1 MFNFGFYP
9 FIGYGFLTNPNKH
22 QITNDPPTLYSIM
35 NAMVNFNKE
44 ESEKV
49 KIKDLAK
56 NCYQEIFYDLPNY
69 GLDPSINPEK
79 ILCNILN
86 HYLMRRIN
94 FETFNA
100 FLIQLNVKMIEIS
113 PIINSLFLAL
123 NKFSLFDGRNTER
136 NLTDDTTS
144 NNVSDITT
152 NTKTEQT
159 SDNRYSDT
167 PQNNIN
173 DVKNGN
179 YMTDYTY
186 NKINASGNGTQKNT
200 DNKTDNKIV
209 VESIHEDNP
218 DKIDILLK
226 LQNDLQ
232 SVYKYIY
239 KNLDPLFFGISDY

>member
-9 FIGYGFLTNPNKH
+9 LIGYGFMTNPNKH
-22 QITNDPPTLYSIM
+22 QMTNDPPTLYSIM
-35 NAMVNFNKE
+35 NAMVNYNKE
-44 ESEKV
+44 ASEKV

-56 NCYQEIFYDLPNY
+56 NCYQEIFYDMENY
-69 GLDPSINPEK
+69 GLDSSINPEK

-123 NKFSLFDGRNTER
+123 NKFSLFDGRIVER
-136 NLTDDTTS
+136 NMTDDTTS
-144 NNVSDITT
+144 NNVSDMTT
-152 NTKTEQT
+152 NTTTEQT

-167 PQNNIN
+167 PQNIIS

-179 YMTDYTY
+179 YVTDYTY
-186 NKINASGNGTQKNT
+186 NQTNNSGNGTQKNT
-200 DNKTDNKIV
+200 DNRTDNKEIF
-209 VESIHEDNP
+209 ETIKEDNSN
-218 DKIDILLK
+218 KIDILLQV
-226 LQNDLQ
+226 QNDLQ
-232 SVYKYIY
+232 SIYKYIY

>member
-9 FIGYGFLTNPNKH
+9 FLGYGFLTNPNKH

-56 NCYQEIFYDLPNY
+56 NCYQEIFYDFPIY

-100 FLIQLNVKMIEIS
+100 FMIQLNVKMIEIS

-136 NLTDDTTS
+136 HLTDDTTS

-152 NTKTEQT
+152 NTTTEQT

-167 PQNNIN
+167 PQNNIV

-179 YMTDYTY
+179 YVTDYTY
-186 NKINASGNGTQKNT
+186 NQTSNSGNGTQKNT
-200 DNKTDNKIV
+200 DNKTDNKVV
-209 VESIHEDNP
+209 VESIKEDNP

-232 SVYKYIY
+232 SIYKYIY